1 METADYTVVPLTL
14 LDATVG
20 NADIIARACVIFDAP
35 LSFEKLQQAWFG
47 TLRIRPIMQ
56 ARIRRSTTA
65 PSGLEYHVLTPSAMD
80 KYLQSQQE
88 TSDHLKDFFC
98 LDESHRSITDF
109 CAGFGVGPSAP
120 SHSYRVFVAD
130 SASSAD
136 EKRCMA
142 FNAVHS
148 LDQILDGD
156 RPATTIQVTRFR
168 DATLITISLTHLIGD
183 LFTVKAIF
191 KGWESTLHG
200 NPPPPFEGLG
210 QDPFTAY
217 GLGGVLAGHDINPS
231 RPPLPP
237 GWQIYGPMDK
247 ARFASRL
254 LWDTKISRPENT
266 IAQKYIYVSEDEAR
280 RLEEEAREDLAKLQ
294 GHEAGNHLPTAT
306 RSNVLYA
313 WLLKNSTTHLAPNEW
328 SAPITIVNTRAR
340 PPTGMKPQSQSTD
353 HFPAHNWYGAAMA
366 TGLPSLKVHQLRSM
380 SLGELALHIKTGIRE
395 ASTPENTRRFL
406 SYTLQNSLWKRPS
419 GKLALFCPP
428 GHNWSGLTDWRLI
441 QLQDIDFTPARI
453 DEQGKVEICAFSTH
467 MVTAFSQRDRW
478 VCLGEAGGGV
488 WFVGIA
494 ADRQWDD
501 PRGFGRYPRLNTRVR
516 ASKL

>member
-1 METADYTVVPLTL
+1 MGADDYTVVPLTL

-20 NADIIARACVIFDAP
+20 NADIIARASFIFDAP
-35 LSFEKLQQAWFG
+35 LSFEKLQETWHQ
-47 TLRIRPIMQ
+47 TLSIRPIMQ
-56 ARIRRSTTA
+56 SRIRRSTTA
-65 PSGLEYHVLTPSAMD
+65 PSGLEYHVLTPSGMER
-80 KYLQSQQE
+80 YLQSQKQAP
-88 TSDHLKDFFC
+88 DHLKDFFC
-98 LDESHRSITDF
+98 LDECDRSITDF

-130 SASSAD
+130 SACSAD

-142 FNAVHS
+142 FNGAQS
-148 LDQILDGD
+148 LDEILDGD

-168 DATLITISLTHLIGD
+168 DATLITASLTHLIGD

-210 QDPFTAY
+210 RDPFTAY
-217 GLGGVLAGHDINPS
+217 GPGGELAGNDINSS

-237 GWQIYGPMDK
+237 GWQIYGPIDK

-266 IAQKYIYVSEDEAR
+266 ISQKYIFVSADEAQ
-280 RLEEEAREDLAKLQ
+280 RLEEEAKQDLAKLQ
-294 GHEAGNHLPTAT
+294 GQHPATVT

-313 WLLKNSTTHLAPNEW
+313 WLLKNSTTHLSPNEW
-328 SAPITIVNTRAR
+328 SAPVTIVNTRAR
-340 PPTGMKPQSQSTD
+340 PPTGMTPQSESTAS
-353 HFPAHNWYGAAMA
+353 FPSHNWYGAAMA
-366 TGLPSLKVHQLRSM
+366 TGLPSLKAHTLRSM

-406 SYTLQNSLWKRPS
+406 SYTLHNSLWRKPS

-441 QLQDIDFTPARI
+441 QLQDMDFTPARL
-453 DEQGKVEICAFSTH
+453 DGDAKVEVCAFSTH
-467 MVTAFSQRDRW
+467 MLTAFSQRDRW
-478 VCLGEAGGGV
+478 VCMGQAGGGV

-494 ADRQWDD
+494 GDRQWDD
-501 PRGFGRYPRLNTRVR
+501 PRGFGKYPRLQRRVR
-516 ASKL
+516 TSRL